1 MSELK
6 TSQTDLDAYE
16 VINNLPENNIK
27 KYSIVILDLLK
38 KITKKSPKCGG
49 VILLLVLAITPILE
63 RIVKQNISGLT
74 SALHQ
79 EKIKLLYI

>member
-38 KITKKSPKCGG
+38 
-49 VILLLVLAITPILE
+49 
-63 RIVKQNISGLT
+63 NGL
-74 SALHQ
+74 
-79 EKIKLLYI
+79 